1 MIQALGFCPAPFFSA
16 NRDLLPMPPTRPPAW
31 VEKAKRLAAETALS
45 LVQSV
50 HYLGVGTGSTT
61 RYFIEG
67 LGKIQEQFDG
77 AVASSEQTASLLR
90 QAGVPVLE
98 LNDTGDLDLYVDGAD
113 AFDPHF
119 RLIKGHGGALTR
131 EKILAT
137 ASRRFILIVDET
149 KRFARLGDSVSV
161 PVEVIPFARSTVARQ
176 IVRMGGTPTLRERY
190 LTDNGNQVLDVLGL
204 PLSDPVQMEHALQSI
219 PGVVEVGIFSERI
232 PDLVL
237 MGTASFTVER
247 LKAV

>member
-1 MIQALGFCPAPFFSA
+1 MQ
-16 NRDLLPMPPTRPPAW
+16 PTSSSPW
-31 VEKAKRLAAETALS
+31 VEKAKRLAAEAALS
-45 LVQSV
+45 MVQNV
-50 HYLGVGTGSTT
+50 RYLGVGTGSTT

-67 LGKIQEQFDG
+67 LGKIQDQFDG

-90 QAGVPVLE
+90 QTGIPVLD
-98 LNDTGDLDLYVDGAD
+98 LNETGDIDLYVDGAD

-149 KRFARLGDSVSV
+149 KRFDRLGDSVSV
-161 PVEVIPFARSTVARQ
+161 PVEVIPFARSYVARQ
-176 IVRMGGTPTLRERY
+176 IVRMGGTPALRERY
-190 LTDNGNQVLDVLGL
+190 LTDNGNQILDVLSL
-204 PLSDPVQMEHALQSI
+204 PLADPSQVERQIQCI
-219 PGVVEVGIFSERI
+219 PGVVEVGIFAERL
-232 PDLVL
+232 PDLIL
-237 MGTASFTVER
+237 MATSSLVVER